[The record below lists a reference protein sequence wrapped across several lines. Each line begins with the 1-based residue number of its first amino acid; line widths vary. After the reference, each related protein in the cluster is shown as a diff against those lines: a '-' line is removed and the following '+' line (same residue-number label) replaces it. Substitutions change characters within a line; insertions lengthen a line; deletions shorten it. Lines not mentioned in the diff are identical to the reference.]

1 MNGCTE
7 FIPVTINETFADG
20 VGVTVHSTTHPFRM
34 MVKQV
39 YRFPKQHQP
48 QKVEVPAFIDS
59 YIRYAKA
66 EGMSLFI
73 AMDNAQNKES
83 EWIIKN
89 EDIFTRAWL
98 FGYQVEK
105 ERLYTVEVPS
115 ITDGMNMLHHSD
127 NDWYFDEDINNSTSG
142 DSRYHTKFDIEQAG
156 FGWVFNCSGV
166 KVVEVE

>member
-1 MNGCTE
+1 MNKQE
-7 FIPVTINETFADG
+7 AIKRIEAMSFRDKTFKEIKAG
-20 VGVTVHSTTHPFRM
+20 VAKIIS
-34 MVKQV
+34 QID
-39 YRFPKQHQP
+39 QP

-156 FGWVFNCSGV
+156 FGWVFDCSGV
-166 KVVEVE
+166 KIVEVE